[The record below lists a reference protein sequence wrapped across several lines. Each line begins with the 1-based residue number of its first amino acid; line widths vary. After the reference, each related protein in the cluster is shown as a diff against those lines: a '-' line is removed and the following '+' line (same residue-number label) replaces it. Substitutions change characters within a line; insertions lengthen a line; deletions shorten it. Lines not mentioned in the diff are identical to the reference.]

1 MARPDEK
8 VVMTRREAMD
18 TDGASP
24 ADGTPPGL
32 VRAAMAGDADA
43 LRTLWQDN
51 RRWIAAVML
60 AAKPREADLEDLL
73 QDVALTMVRQ
83 VHTIDDERALRGWLR
98 QVALNTARAAG
109 RTTTRRKGLDRERR
123 HELARGPAG
132 SGDAQVAQRDEADR
146 LMQLASELPE
156 AYRECVMLRCVR
168 GMSYRAIASIT
179 GLAETTVE
187 TRIARGRRMLR
198 EIAQQQGKPQH
209 SGQKQQVH
217 A

>member
-1 MARPDEK
+1 MARQ
-8 VVMTRREAMD
+8 EAMD
-18 TDGASP
+18 TGAVGPS
-24 ADGTPPGL
+24 DGTSSDV
-32 VRAAMAGDADA
+32 VRAAMAGDASA

-51 RRWIAAVML
+51 RRWIAAVVL

-109 RTTTRRKGLDRERR
+109 RTTTRRKGLDRARR
-123 HELARGPAG
+123 HEMARGP
-132 SGDAQVAQRDEADR
+132 SGASDAAIAQRDEAER

-168 GMSYRAIASIT
+168 GMSYRAIAAIT
-179 GLAETTVE
+179 GLSETTVE

-198 EIAQQQGKPQH
+198 EIAQQQRSEVQRT
-209 SGQKQQVH
+209 GQEQQVQ

>member
-1 MARPDEK
+1 MVTGYDFHFGKGREGSPEFLLAQGREHGFGVT
-8 VVMTRREAMD
+8 VV
-18 TDGASP
+18 S
-24 ADGTPPGL
+24 
-32 VRAAMAGDADA
+32 
-43 LRTLWQDN
+43 
-51 RRWIAAVML
+51 
-60 AAKPREADLEDLL
+60 
-73 QDVALTMVRQ
+73 
-83 VHTIDDERALRGWLR
+83 
-98 QVALNTARAAG
+98 
-109 RTTTRRKGLDRERR
+109 
-123 HELARGPAG
+123 
-132 SGDAQVAQRDEADR
+132 AQRDEADR

-209 SGQKQQVH
+209 NGQKQQVH